1 MSLGASGGDHIT
13 PAVAEVIVNYLAFND
28 SLSQSIEKP
37 RVYYAISSGIPEIE
51 GMLLLA
57 FSLFWKVPYSF

>member
-37 RVYYAISSGIPEIE
+37 RVYYGINSGIPEIE
-51 GMLLLA
+51 GMLVLA
-57 FSLFWKVPYSF
+57 FKVYPLG

>member
-1 MSLGASGGDHIT
+1 MSLGAAGGDHIT
-13 PAVAEVIVNYLAFND
+13 PAVAEVIVNHLAFND

-37 RVYYAISSGIPEIE
+37 RVYYAIRSGIAEIE

-57 FSLFWKVPYSF
+57 CSPFLKVPNSV